1 MNTKKV
7 KYCIIIPAFQTAESL
22 PSLIK
27 KIQLIPI
34 SIKIIVV
41 NDGSTDNTLDILGK
55 FGDVIVVNHQINLG
69 KGASIKSGI
78 KKARELGFQYAICID
93 SDLQHPPEL
102 IPDFIKSQ
110 SETDVPL
117 VLGFRQ
123 FSSEIMPLHRI
134 LSNTITSFVV
144 SIRVG
149 KRVHDSQCG
158 YRLIDISNID
168 IDRFNENGFQF
179 ETELL
184 LKIIPAGA
192 TFKEIPISTIYNK
205 SNSSINNV
213 KDTLKFIKLFLRSYL
228 WS

>member
-1 MNTKKV
+1 M
-7 KYCIIIPAFQTAESL
+7 KYCVIIPAFQAAKSL
-22 PSLIK
+22 QVLINRIK
-27 KIQLIPI
+27 LIQL

-55 FGDVIVVNHQINLG
+55 FDDVIVVNHQRNLG
-69 KGASIKSGI
+69 KGAAIKSGI

-102 IPDFIKSQ
+102 IPNFIKSQ
-110 SETDVPL
+110 SEINASL
-117 VLGFRQ
+117 VLGVRQ
-123 FSSEIMPLHRI
+123 FSREIMPFHRI

-144 SIRVG
+144 SIRIG

-158 YRLIDISNID
+158 YRLIRISDID
-168 IDRFNENGFQF
+168 INQFNENGFQF

-184 LKIIPAGA
+184 LKMIPSKA
-192 TFKEIPISTIYNK
+192 TFREIPINTIYNK